1 MDSSNFFLD
10 LCPRDKAVDPRKIE
24 WPPFEFSRVLTS
36 SNTNTI
42 VNNNDYQPS
51 RADVSLHGGME
62 FEICTRIN
70 PISFKG
76 SSIISTLGEWLC
88 VHTTCEREML
98 DTNGLELGPNGVLSG
113 HDPLKIG
120 PCASTRGSV
129 SLTVSIDSFRRW
141 IN

>member
-51 RADVSLHGGME
+51 RADVSLHGGWSLK
-62 FEICTRIN
+62 FARALIPFRLRARQSYPPLASGYVYTQ
-70 PISFKG
+70 
-76 SSIISTLGEWLC
+76 
-88 VHTTCEREML
+88 TCEREML

-129 SLTVSIDSFRRW
+129 SLTVSIDMFS
-141 IN
+141 